1 MSHEILETG
10 TVVEHRILRRWEVE
24 ARIGFKRS
32 QIYKLMNEGKF
43 PKAKPLGI
51 RAVGWDSAEIDQWIA
66 ERLGIAERPADP
78 V

>member
-1 MSHEILETG
+1 MSSEILETI
-10 TVVEHRILRRWEVE
+10 ELRILRHSEVG

-43 PKAKPLGI
+43 PKAKHLGI
-51 RAVGWDSAEIDQWIA
+51 LAVGWDSAEIDQWIA
-66 ERLGIAERPADP
+66 ERLADP